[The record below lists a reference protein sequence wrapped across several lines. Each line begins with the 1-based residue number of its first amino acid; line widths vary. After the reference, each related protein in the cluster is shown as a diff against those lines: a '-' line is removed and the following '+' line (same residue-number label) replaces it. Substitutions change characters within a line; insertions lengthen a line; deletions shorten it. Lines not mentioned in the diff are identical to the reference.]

1 MTAETDP
8 FDMLPAMSA
17 LAGPV
22 FAFAALLAFAG
33 VQKLAWPRSTA
44 TALRAA
50 GLPSSD
56 LAGRVLGLTEIVV
69 AAVALAFGS
78 PITAGLLFLL
88 YGAFTLFS
96 WRLAAGSDA
105 ASCGC
110 FGQTEAPATS
120 LHVALNA
127 IAALVCGAAVIWPTG
142 GLTDVLADQPI
153 AGLPFLGL
161 TAVAAWLWYV
171 MLEVVPELQA
181 AIADND
187 SDSVA
192 VAGSERA

>member
-1 MTAETDP
+1 
-8 FDMLPAMSA
+8 MLPAMSA

-33 VQKLAWPRSTA
+33 VQKLAWPGGTA
-44 TALRAA
+44 AALRAG

-56 LAGRVLGLTEIVV
+56 LAGRMLGLTEVVV
-69 AAVALAFGS
+69 AALALAFGNLL
-78 PITAGLLFLL
+78 TAGMLVLL
-88 YGAFTLFS
+88 YGGFTIFS
-96 WRLAAGSDA
+96 WRLVAGADA

-110 FGQTEAPATS
+110 FGQTEAPTTS

-127 IAALVCGAAVIWPTG
+127 IAALVCGAAAIWPTG
-142 GLTDVLADQPI
+142 GLSDVLADQRL

-181 AIADND
+181 AIAAND
-187 SDSVA
+187 LDSVA
-192 VAGSERA
+192 VAAGERS